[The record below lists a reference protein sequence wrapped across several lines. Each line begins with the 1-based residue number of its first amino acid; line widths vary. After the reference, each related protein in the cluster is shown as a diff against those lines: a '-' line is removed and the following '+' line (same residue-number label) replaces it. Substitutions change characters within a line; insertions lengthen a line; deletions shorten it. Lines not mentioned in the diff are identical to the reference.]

1 MNGFSTSLEKTKFQ
15 NYDGP
20 IIDADSH
27 LFEANADAW
36 NRHLAPQ
43 WREDYALRFEPQADG
58 HMLMFVG
65 GRRVTLGESHNR
77 AAQDGTLMIPKPG
90 SLKEFLKSQK
100 TGEESFE
107 FIRVQPDHVSR
118 DQRLARMDEFGVEAC
133 VLYHGLHNSVPAVI
147 DDVTARYA
155 VVNAYNRFLAEDWG
169 FAYRD
174 RIYSVPM
181 ILLDDLDRA
190 VAETEWI
197 IRNGGRF
204 AVMPFGP
211 AAGRAPADPYFDPVW
226 ARLNEAKVTVA
237 YHVGEAYYL
246 HPLMR
251 MWGERVMPPRNYQS
265 AWSWMNVFAE
275 VPLVQ
280 TFSSLIYYNLFERF
294 PNLRILSSENG
305 SMWLPDFLAKLD
317 KNRGLARKGYW
328 PCGQLRQRPSEIFK
342 RHFFVVPY
350 PEDKVATLADKLG
363 GTDMFVM
370 GSDYPHAEGVA
381 APRDFAAE
389 ALAGLPGEKVQAIMY
404 GNGRRLLQ
412 R

>member
-1 MNGFSTSLEKTKFQ
+1 MLYE
-15 NYDGP
+15 GP

-27 LFEANADAW
+27 LVEADADAW
-36 NRHLAPQ
+36 NRHLPAR
-43 WREDYALRFEPQADG
+43 WRDGYAVRFEPTADG

-65 GRRVTLGESHNR
+65 GNRVTLGEAHNR
-77 AAQDGTLMIPKPG
+77 AASDGSLMIPKPG
-90 SLKEFLKSQK
+90 SLKEFLKAQK

-107 FIRVQPDHVSR
+107 FVPVQRDHQHRDRRV
-118 DQRLARMDEFGVEAC
+118 AKMDEFGVEAC

-147 DDVTARYA
+147 EDVAARYA
-155 VVNAYNRFLAEDWG
+155 VVNSYNRFLAEEWG
-169 FAYRD
+169 FSYRD
-174 RIYSVPM
+174 RIFSVPM
-181 ILLDDLDRA
+181 IMLDDLDAA
-190 VAETEWI
+190 VAETEWLV
-197 IRNGGRF
+197 REGARF

-246 HPLMR
+246 HPLMK
-251 MWGERVMPPRNYQS
+251 MWGERIMPPRNYQS

-275 VPLVQ
+275 IPLVQ

-328 PCGQLRQRPSEIFK
+328 PCGQLKSRPSEIFK
-342 RHFFVVPY
+342 RYFFVVPY
-350 PEDKVATLADKLG
+350 PEDKVAVLAERI
-363 GTDMFVM
+363 GTTDFLVM
-370 GSDYPHAEGVA
+370 GSDYPHAEG
-381 APRDFAAE
+381 APSPRHFAEE
-389 ALAGLPGEKVQAIMY
+389 ALAGLPGGDVRAIMY
-404 GNGRRLLQ
+404 ENGRRLLG
-412 R
+412 RPEAGAA